1 VSSRGVRRWAVVLAL
16 VVPAVAFAERPLALE
31 EALSLARQNNPSL
44 DSARARVDLSRA
56 TVKQAWAALL
66 PQIGAQ
72 GRYTHNWR
80 EIALSLPSAPGMP
93 ATPPI
98 VIQPQEQ
105 LDLGMSLNVPL
116 VVPAAYPTLKAQKH
130 GLQSA
135 ERELDTATVSVLF
148 GVAQT
153 FFAAAGTDELLVARR
168 HAVEVAKKTLD
179 DARAR
184 LGAGAATK
192 VDLSR
197 AEIALVRAEVA
208 VDQAEDVQFQTYR
221 ALGTLIGLQAPFHVT
236 PGPIA
241 AEGAADL
248 VAEGLAA
255 RPEIAALERTIES
268 TDGQILAAKL
278 RWAPTLSGFGNA
290 RVFNYS
296 GFAGQNY
303 AWGLGLQL
311 DWAIFDG
318 GLRDVQRDLARAQRR
333 DALAR
338 LKLAKLNVADE
349 VVNAQRTLKTRT
361 RTLAAATR
369 TADLAKETLRLVR
382 VQLDNGSATQL
393 DLLQAQDSLVAAEVG
408 VAQSRFEMAVAAL
421 SLERAAGRFAR

>member
-1 VSSRGVRRWAVVLAL
+1 MSSRRVGVWALLVALAA
-16 VVPAVAFAERPLALE
+16 PAVAFAERPLGLE

-80 EIALSLPSAPGMP
+80 EIAFSLPAAPGM
-93 ATPPI
+93 AAGPPF

-105 LDLGMSLNVPL
+105 LDAALSLTVPL
-116 VVPAAYPTLKAQKH
+116 VVPAAYPSLKAQKQ

-135 ERELDTATVSVLF
+135 ERELDTTTIAVLF

-179 DARAR
+179 GTRFR

-192 VDLSR
+192 VDVSR

-221 ALGTLIGLQAPFHVT
+221 ALGTLIGLPPPFRVT
-236 PGPIA
+236 PSPVKPMAG
-241 AEGAADL
+241 ADL
-248 VAEGLAA
+248 VAEGLAQ
-255 RPEIAALERTIES
+255 RPELAALERAIAS
-268 TDGQILAAKL
+268 TDGQILAARL

-290 RVFNYS
+290 RLFNYS

-303 AWGLGLQL
+303 AWALGLQL
-311 DWAIFDG
+311 DWSIFDG
-318 GLRDVQRDLARAQRR
+318 GLRDAQRDLALAQKR
-333 DALAR
+333 DASAR
-338 LKLAKLNVADE
+338 LRLAKLNVADE
-349 VVNAQRTLKTRT
+349 VVNAERTLKTRA

-369 TADLAKETLRLVR
+369 AADLARETLVLVR

-393 DLLQAQDSLVAAEVG
+393 DLLQAQDSLVSAEVG
-408 VAQSRFEMAVAAL
+408 IAQARFEMAVAAL
-421 SLERAAGRFAR
+421 SLERAAGRFGR